1 MCLFF
6 LKHLFGIILHME
18 NIEFNP
24 QDKEFQNLD
33 ERSTL
38 PSSKSTMVGWLIKHS
53 RGLIQDETQA
63 NYILLGI
70 AGIFFI
76 LTVMVII
83 NTSGL
88 GPKKTTYKE
97 DVPEEMRAAMPPEI
111 YNSLP
116 SRNK

>member
-1 MCLFF
+1 
-6 LKHLFGIILHME
+6 ME
-18 NIEFNP
+18 NIQFNP

-33 ERSTL
+33 TRSDF
-38 PSSKSTMVGWLIKHS
+38 SASKSTMVGWLIKHS
-53 RGLIQDETQA
+53 KGLIQDETQA
-63 NYILLGI
+63 NYILLAI

-76 LTVMVII
+76 LTIVVIT
-83 NTSGL
+83 NATGV

-97 DVPEEMRAAMPPEI
+97 DVSEEMRLAIPPEI

>member
-1 MCLFF
+1 
-6 LKHLFGIILHME
+6 ME
-18 NIEFNP
+18 NIQFNP
-24 QDKEFQNLD
+24 QDKEFQNLNIAP
-33 ERSTL
+33 T
-38 PSSKSTMVGWLIKHS
+38 SSKSKMVGWIMKYS
-53 RGLIQDETQA
+53 GGLVKDETQA

-76 LTVMVII
+76 FTII
-83 NTSGL
+83 TIISTTGI

-97 DVPEEMRAAMPPEI
+97 DIPPEIKAAMPPET